1 MTENAKIILETINNS
16 NDHLTAEEIF
26 FKLKEQSYKIVLPT
40 VYNNLNTLYREGL
53 IRKVSIEGQPDRYD
67 KSIKHDH
74 LICQKCGK
82 ISDFNFDD
90 LTNLI
95 NEQLN
100 DSIISYDLKVNY
112 ICDECKK
119 NSNQ

>member
-1 MTENAKIILETINNS
+1 MTDNAKIILETINNS

-119 NSNQ
+119 NSN

>member
-16 NDHLTAEEIF
+16 SDHLTAEEIF

-53 IRKVSIEGQPDRYD
+53 IRKVSIEGKPDHYD
-67 KSIKHDH
+67 KAIKHDH

-82 ISDFNFDD
+82 ISDFNFND
-90 LTNLI
+90 LTNSI

>member
-1 MTENAKIILETINNS
+1 MTDNAKIILETINNS
-16 NDHLTAEEIF
+16 SDHLTAEEIF